1 MKVNLVI
8 NPDIEEEKIDI
19 FIKEAT
25 DEIFEIIGKLNK
37 ENLTKL
43 IGIKD
48 DKKYIIDT
56 KNIFRLFSI
65 NKKIYFSTNENE
77 YLSNKKLYELEEQL
91 NSNKFIRI
99 SNQEIINVDYISHLD
114 FSFNGNI
121 KVIFKNKYVSY
132 VNRSY
137 IKNFKILL
145 NI

>member
-8 NPDIEEEKIDI
+8 NPDIKEEKIDI
-19 FIKEAT
+19 FVREAT
-25 DEIFEIIGKLNK
+25 DELFELIGKLNK

-43 IGIKD
+43 IGIKE
-48 DKKYIIDT
+48 DKKYIIDA
-56 KNIFRLFSI
+56 KNIFRIFSI
-65 NKKIYFSTNENE
+65 NKKIYFSSGENE
-77 YLSNKKLYELEEQL
+77 YLSNKKLYELEQL
-91 NSNKFIRI
+91 LDSNKFIRI
-99 SNQEIINVDYISHLD
+99 SNQEIINIDYISHLD
-114 FSFNGNI
+114 FSFSGNI